1 MDGIR
6 TRPFDSA
13 EITPIG
19 ISPTST
25 TTPGFGIAP
34 TQEATLTVEPT
45 ATPTLAPTET
55 ITPTATPPPGGFPL
69 ASVEVNLDPEPAAPG
84 DVVTAKWTIRNYH
97 GQFDGVE
104 AWLYLP
110 EAFTPLE
117 TGGGAFNP
125 ETNLLI
131 VPINSATGLI
141 SWLIDGNAQPPF
153 NILVEIR
160 LNGQV
165 MMSVTRSLGER
176 GPDFVPTGGGEAHGF
191 NHHVK
196 AEFPSGAL
204 PEDAEV
210 SVRAPENTELS
221 LGGHPMEL
229 TAMGAESGEEITQF
243 NQPVTI
249 TVQYTD
255 EEAERLLKRAGMQDE
270 TSLSLFYYDET
281 ENTWIPLPTSVDP
294 DANQFTAVTDHF
306 SLFDFQAQNWEA
318 ARLPSLDGFQLSG
331 FTGAGS
337 YSYPIQVPPGPGGLQ
352 PSVALSYNTQEV
364 DSASSRTQA
373 SWVGMGWSLDTGY
386 IQRNMNGTP
395 NYFGDD
401 TFTLVMNGAGGLLLP
416 IADQDGDGDCT
427 NNGCTIDYR
436 LANENYWQVRQYLE
450 SGDEGGYNGDRSQW
464 VVFSPDGTKYY
475 FGNYYDNTY
484 GDIHGG
490 HAWYVTCPNQYHPAY
505 MQTWKWSLTRVR
517 NIYEKELTYT
527 YYNEGLTKDANGC
540 SGYQHTMTM
549 AVYPD
554 SIIYPNNRYRII
566 FTRDLYQGAG
576 TRTDFDKTWKD

>member
-1 MDGIR
+1 MNRHGFFNLVLIFPFIFSSFGGITINQTPSVKADISWNVKGRIQQFLGRLVNSWMDGIR

-210 SVRAPENTELS
+210 SVRAPENT
-221 LGGHPMEL
+221 
-229 TAMGAESGEEITQF
+229 I
-243 NQPVTI
+243 
-249 TVQYTD
+249 
-255 EEAERLLKRAGMQDE
+255 K
-270 TSLSLFYYDET
+270 
-281 ENTWIPLPTSVDP
+281 
-294 DANQFTAVTDHF
+294 
-306 SLFDFQAQNWEA
+306 
-318 ARLPSLDGFQLSG
+318 
-331 FTGAGS
+331 
-337 YSYPIQVPPGPGGLQ
+337 PG
-352 PSVALSYNTQEV
+352 
-364 DSASSRTQA
+364 R
-373 SWVGMGWSLDTGY
+373 
-386 IQRNMNGTP
+386 
-395 NYFGDD
+395 
-401 TFTLVMNGAGGLLLP
+401 
-416 IADQDGDGDCT
+416 
-427 NNGCTIDYR
+427 
-436 LANENYWQVRQYLE
+436 
-450 SGDEGGYNGDRSQW
+450 
-464 VVFSPDGTKYY
+464 SPDGA
-475 FGNYYDNTY
+475 D
-484 GDIHGG
+484 
-490 HAWYVTCPNQYHPAY
+490 
-505 MQTWKWSLTRVR
+505 R
-517 NIYEKELTYT
+517 
-527 YYNEGLTKDANGC
+527 NGC
-540 SGYQHTMTM
+540 GK
-549 AVYPD
+549 
-554 SIIYPNNRYRII
+554 R
-566 FTRDLYQGAG
+566 
-576 TRTDFDKTWKD
+576 